1 MTLFLIWMTIWLL
14 GISISLNKV
23 KESLFL
29 DLHSLDALERSMNSF
44 HSKRVVQVPL
54 GCSKELL
61 ESFHHE
67 RSLAFVQKPFFCHS
81 KKELLKTPSREELQ
95 RKRLFLPFG
104 RNLLF
109 WIPDSV
115 RFWYVP
121 QSHSVKNSSSPKNR
135 TKTSPRLFNVFAE
148 QKNSNEATR
157 SFVFF

>member
-1 MTLFLIWMTIWLL
+1 M
-14 GISISLNKV
+14 
-23 KESLFL
+23 
-29 DLHSLDALERSMNSF
+29 
-44 HSKRVVQVPL
+44 PL

-67 RSLAFVQKPFFCHS
+67 RSLAFVQKPFFRHS

-104 RNLLF
+104 RNPLF

-121 QSHSVKNSSSPKNR
+121 SGSYRCAVLGSSTPKITKKTRKFLFSVISVHLAVIARYLRVTMPKMGDFLTVACHGGKSHKTVTKLILFLELRSPVIR
-135 TKTSPRLFNVFAE
+135 YDDLV
-148 QKNSNEATR
+148 
-157 SFVFF
+157 